1 MVEDKS
7 SILAEKN
14 IDKPSKKILFVFMFI
29 FVLGVFLVVIL
40 IMTLNNFYAI
50 LDTGIRITL
59 IVGMGT
65 SILTVV
71 IGGGGIILYFVA
83 PDKLKKYINWV
94 SNILP

>member
-14 IDKPSKKILFVFMFI
+14 IDKPSKKNLFFI
-29 FVLGVFLVVIL
+29 FIFILGVFLVVIL

-71 IGGGGIILYFVA
+71 IGGGGIILYFIA

-94 SNILP
+94 SGILP